1 MGGTT
6 TRGRKKAAAGEDEQV
21 AHDNDLQARVEQVMA
36 SFTVAQEQRAVFE
49 AEVRQKMTETK
60 CEQQQLRERCAQLLV
75 SQKEQRDAH
84 HELQLQQVATK
95 SSVETFE
102 RHLDRFLSIIRAS
115 ASASREAGC
124 ISIDQPQHGEH
135 QDVDAGSDV
144 GSDVGSDISF
154 AAESRVSELSDV
166 SSIISTA
173 ASTTRYA
180 HSSIEAVRKALS
192 SRR

>member
-21 AHDNDLQARVEQVMA
+21 AHDNDLQARVEQLMA

-124 ISIDQPQHGEH
+124 ISVDQPQHGEH
-135 QDVDAGSDV
+135 QDVDA

>member
-75 SQKEQRDAH
+75 SQKRNNNEM
-84 HELQLQQVATK
+84 LTMSCSCSK
-95 SSVETFE
+95 
-102 RHLDRFLSIIRAS
+102 
-115 ASASREAGC
+115 
-124 ISIDQPQHGEH
+124 
-135 QDVDAGSDV
+135 
-144 GSDVGSDISF
+144 
-154 AAESRVSELSDV
+154 
-166 SSIISTA
+166 
-173 ASTTRYA
+173 
-180 HSSIEAVRKALS
+180 
-192 SRR
+192 